1 MQDLLP
7 GFIASLACTT
17 VVSLTRQFY
26 GLSYGNEQLGIYA
39 AVATPTA
46 VVQALVT
53 YLYAPL
59 LGPLAKSW
67 QDNRMDQIISTIK
80 RVFIAVAVATVVCVL
95 GGILL
100 GEPVLTLIYGEQIGS
115 HSSYLALMLVATALT
130 GLMFFSIDLAISF
143 GKPVYGF
150 ISTAVSLVVAVVLAK
165 VLFSSAAFQDD
176 ANIISMVI
184 VIAYGIGLAISTV
197 LIARLIKGGANN
209 RDTAAE

>member
-1 MQDLLP
+1 M
-7 GFIASLACTT
+7 
-17 VVSLTRQFY
+17 
-26 GLSYGNEQLGIYA
+26 GIYA

-80 RVFIAVAVATVVCVL
+80 RVFIAVAAATVVCVL

-150 ISTAVSLVVAVVLAK
+150 ISSVASLVIAVVLTN
-165 VLFSSAAFQDD
+165 VLFSSAAFKND

-184 VIAYGIGLAISTV
+184 VIAYGIGLVISAV
-197 LIARLIKGGANN
+197 LMARLIIGRAEKH
-209 RDTAAE
+209 DAAAG